1 MAKSLKDRKSEQ
13 VNPTEQT
20 ILNITGKAPAVKK
33 EKYAVN
39 VIFDGEMEESIR
51 EKAKE
56 YGVGVATFIKM
67 LVSKEL
73 NKD

>member
-1 MAKSLKDRKSEQ
+1 MAKSLKDRKNEQ

-20 ILNITGKAPAVKK
+20 ILNITGKAPAAKK

-39 VIFDGEMEESIR
+39 VVFDGKMEAAIR
-51 EKAKE
+51 ERADR

-67 LVSKEL
+67 LVSNEL